1 MADNFDGSIRI
12 DTSVDTSG
20 FKKGA
25 KEVEQGTQQLV
36 DDVNKAG
43 KDAGAGLQID
53 TTQAQDQLNQLKST
67 MADVKPAILA
77 FYQAMDGF
85 AFGGKNNPEI
95 LPISEVEAGYQQ
107 SEEAIAR
114 MQEVLQQFQ
123 EAADPA
129 NTEHNFAFEE
139 LVGNINAC
147 SAALG
152 IAKLRLEEFKA
163 EQVGEITVETDVD
176 TEGFQKGSDRLKAA
190 IESFRGT
197 FGRVEQTI
205 RESFNGMFE
214 VPQEEGEKTKLEL
227 EQAALDIQK
236 AFRAMTKEKSIPE
249 LYRQLEQLRFLLAEM
264 GRKTYTIDGV
274 QVSGVDT
281 KEFAQV
287 QADLMRYQ
295 NMLDNFRK
303 TSADATAGINA
314 ARSQAVERFNA
325 MADQFDLS
333 EFKEQADI
341 LDSLKQQ
348 YASFAASFAESDEAE
363 AMKEKIH
370 DLSIELKK
378 SQKEFERTRQEAEKP
393 PYMQGWDAA
402 MENIKNFP
410 TLSWQIKSAMTDALR
425 TVAQVAGGAMA
436 QVGAAINNPSAALDR
451 FLGMISLKARDAA
464 SGLAALSAG
473 VIKAGLQGIA
483 VAAERAASALV
494 NMAKGAVIGA
504 FNKLKAGVGKVRDAL
519 TGVSKKATNFNGS
532 LKGGFTTVLKY
543 AFGIRSLYF
552 AFRKLRS
559 AVMEGFANVLKYD
572 TELKATVDDFKLSVT
587 NLKNAVGAAVAPL
600 AQMVLPVLTRII
612 DAMTEA
618 VNHAGMLV
626 AALTGA
632 KSYTRAT
639 KAQAKAYEDEQKAAK
654 EAQKTIAGFDDLT
667 ILQENDADDN
677 ANQQQNPGFET
688 VPIEEGIAGIADA
701 LKDMWDKADFTE
713 LGAMLGARLRD
724 ALNSIPWDE
733 IKAMCRKI
741 GKSIATFLNGFFETP
756 GLFDAIGRTIAQA
769 LNSIFEF
776 LNAFVTNLHWD
787 SIGNA
792 IRDGLL
798 GFLDNI
804 DWALIQDTFFKLGE
818 GIATALG
825 QIVSDPEL
833 PTKIGQAVANVIN
846 TGWLLALGFVSKF
859 PWGNLGTAIKNGVLG
874 GLRRIDWATIYE
886 TMAKAGKGI
895 GTALENALDDRA
907 LWSEIFIAIS
917 NQITALFTGLYN
929 FVTTPDWGSI
939 GKNIGLGLN
948 DGVANF
954 PWGLVADT
962 LVAAVNGAI
971 DLLFNF
977 VANFDFYAL
986 GENIGTLISDT
997 IGGIDWNRFGATIA
1011 VAVSGL
1017 FDFFSGLFDG
1027 INWEQL
1033 GESVIDFIA
1042 GFFGNFRWESVGHFI
1057 SSLVTGLFDFLTGI
1071 FKKIKWEDLPTQVIE
1086 TIKRIFNGVKWD
1098 KVLSKLF
1105 TLLGTAFI
1113 SGIKLLVGVGGA
1125 IVKAGGM
1132 VIEGFLKGITG
1143 VFSSIGSWIK
1153 KNIFDK
1159 FTEKIN
1165 SIFDMGSPSKAMEPF
1180 GANVIL
1186 GFLQGIL
1193 AKLANLPAW
1202 LAEHVKN
1209 PFVDGIATLFG
1220 IGGEPALKSSGAE
1233 TAEGFKTGMDG
1244 VMGTVGGW
1252 INSHIVDPV
1261 KNGISGGFGTGGSG
1275 TPVTTQDGSQLV
1287 GGLKTGMEQGAGGME
1302 NWVSS
1307 NVADPILS
1315 GVESPLG
1322 ISNGSSSAFNSYGDA
1337 MMASMRGG
1345 MEYQREYA
1353 LQTARGIAE
1362 ALGEAFQS
1370 FDWTSVGTY
1379 LMTALDYGLTNSW
1392 DWIYREVTD
1401 IARSLLDAA
1410 CNALGIASPS
1420 KEFIWVAEMITK
1432 GLTGG
1437 LKDTSGDAIQTMASI
1452 ADQITEEAQ
1461 NASPEIPVEAALDGS
1476 LAQLDATMA
1485 GFSDRIIAGFER
1497 MISSLQAI
1505 ATNAGL
1511 AIPMAAMGAITPYAS
1526 RVASAGKNAA
1536 PDMET
1541 IMELIAAQNADKLTR
1556 EDLRE
1561 ILEAV
1566 AREYFNFDFYL
1577 GDEQVA
1583 RSANRGQERL
1593 ERRYRPVRA

>member
-43 KDAGAGLQID
+43 KSADTGLQID

-67 MADVKPAILA
+67 MAQVTPAIMA
-77 FYQAMDGF
+77 FKQAAEGF

-95 LPISEVEAGYQQ
+95 LPIDVVEAGYQQ
-107 SEEAIAR
+107 SEEALAR
-114 MQEVLQQFQ
+114 MQDALHQFQ
-123 EAADPA
+123 EAADPE
-129 NTEHNFAFEE
+129 NIEHNTNFEI
-139 LVGNINAC
+139 LIGDINAYA
-147 SAALG
+147 AALG
-152 IAKLRLEEFKA
+152 IAKLRIEEFKA
-163 EQVGEITVETDVD
+163 EQAEGITVETDVD
-176 TEGFQKGSDRLKAA
+176 TEGFEKGSNRLKAA

-197 FGRVEQTI
+197 FSRVEQSI
-205 RESFNGMFE
+205 RESFNGMFK
-214 VPQEEGEKTKLEL
+214 VPQEEGEKTRLDL
-227 EQAALDIQK
+227 EQAALDISK
-236 AFRAMTKEKSIPE
+236 AFRAMTKEKAIPE
-249 LYRQLEQLRFLLAEM
+249 MYRQLEQLRFLLAEM

-274 QVSGVDT
+274 QVAGVDT
-281 KEFAQV
+281 KQYAEI
-287 QADLMRYQ
+287 QADLARYQ
-295 NMLDNFRK
+295 DMLADMRK
-303 TSADATAGINA
+303 TSAQASAGLNA

-348 YASFAASFAESDEAE
+348 YANFAASFAESDDAT
-363 AMKEKIH
+363 AMEEKIH
-370 DLSIELKK
+370 DLTIALKK
-378 SQKEFERTRQEAEKP
+378 SQKEFEKTRQEAEKP

-402 MENIKNFP
+402 MENIRDFP
-410 TLSWQIKSAMTDALR
+410 TLSWQIKSGMTDAMR

-483 VAAERAASALV
+483 VAAERAASALA
-494 NMAKGAVIGA
+494 NMAKGAVLGA
-504 FNKLKAGVGKVRDAL
+504 LNKLKAGVAKVRDAL

-552 AFRKLRS
+552 AFRKLRT

-587 NLKNAVGAAVAPL
+587 NLKNAVGAAIAPL

-667 ILQENDADDN
+667 ILQENDADD
-677 ANQQQNPGFET
+677 ANKQQNPGFET

-713 LGAMLGARLRD
+713 LGALLGARLRD
-724 ALNSIPWDE
+724 ALNSIPWDG

-769 LNSIFEF
+769 LNSAFEF

-792 IRDGLL
+792 IREGIL

-818 GIATALG
+818 GIATAIG

-833 PTKIGQAVANVIN
+833 PTKIGQAIGNVIN

-874 GLRRIDWATIYE
+874 ALRRISWSTIYE
-886 TMAKAGKGI
+886 TMAKAGRGI
-895 GTALENALDDRA
+895 GTALENAIDDRT
-907 LWSEIFIAIS
+907 LWSEVFTAIS

-962 LVAAVNGAI
+962 LIAAVNGAI

-977 VANFDFYAL
+977 VANFDFYDL

-997 IGGIDWNRFGATIA
+997 IGGINWDRFGATIA

-1017 FDFFSGLFDG
+1017 FDFFSGLFDK

-1033 GESVIDFIA
+1033 GESVVDFIA

-1071 FKKIKWEDLPTQVIE
+1071 YKKIKWEELPTQVINAV
-1086 TIKRIFNGVKWD
+1086 KRIFNGVKWE
-1098 KVLSKLF
+1098 KVLSKFF

-1113 SGIKLLVGVGGA
+1113 SGIKLLTGVGGA

-1143 VFSSIGSWIK
+1143 VLSSIGTWIK

-1186 GFLQGIL
+1186 GFLEGII

-1209 PFVDGIATLFG
+1209 PFTDGIAKLFG
-1220 IGGEPALKSSGAE
+1220 IGGEPALKNSGAE

-1261 KNGISGGFGTGGSG
+1261 KNGISGGFGTGGNG

-1287 GGLKTGMEQGAGGME
+1287 GGLKTGMEEGAGGME
-1302 NWVSS
+1302 SWVSS
-1307 NVADPILS
+1307 NVADPIIS

-1322 ISNGSSSAFNSYGDA
+1322 ISGGSSSAFNSYGDA
-1337 MMASMRGG
+1337 MMASMRTG
-1345 MEYQREYA
+1345 MDYQRDYVLE
-1353 LQTARGIAE
+1353 TSRGIAQ
-1362 ALGEAFQS
+1362 AMIDAFQA
-1370 FDWTSVGTY
+1370 FDWGSVGTY
-1379 LMTALDYGLTNSW
+1379 MMEALDVGLNSSW
-1392 DWIYREVTD
+1392 DWIYREVTS

-1497 MISSLQAI
+1497 MISELQAI

-1526 RVASAGKNAA
+1526 RVSSAGRTAT

-1541 IMELIAAQNADKLTR
+1541 IMELIAAQNADKLTK